1 VDEIKGHVA
10 EQTRAQHRTAAREFM
25 AWAGDQTAI
34 EQVTRRKAGDYIGQ
48 YLLRSDRSRRTIKRI
63 VSSLSAFW
71 RWLVSRGQAQDN
83 PWREHQLGHPK
94 KGGYERRGFSDA
106 DLMKLLSG
114 FYTERYGAVL
124 HELIR
129 LAVGT
134 GARLDELCSLRS
146 RDAEKREDGWWLTI
160 IEGKTEA
167 AERVIPVHSCM
178 VPTVERLVAH
188 QSAYLIDGLKPGG
201 PDKKR
206 SWYVSKAFRRYRER
220 VGVVGPLRDFHALR
234 NTFIEAM
241 EAAEV
246 PEPTVKLLVG
256 HKRSSLTYGHY
267 SKGTR
272 VELRQAIEK
281 LAYSAE
287 VMQLLERAPPP
298 RERPVLRRKSVAS
311 RHRKVR
317 FPM

>member
-1 VDEIKGHVA
+1 
-10 EQTRAQHRTAAREFM
+10 
-25 AWAGDQTAI
+25 
-34 EQVTRRKAGDYIGQ
+34 
-48 YLLRSDRSRRTIKRI
+48 
-63 VSSLSAFW
+63 LSAFW

-83 PWREHQLGHPK
+83 PWRDHQLGRANKPGQGRK
-94 KGGYERRGFSDA
+94 GFSDD
-106 DLMKLLSG
+106 DLVKLLSG

-124 HELIR
+124 HDLIR
-129 LAVGT
+129 LALGT
-134 GARLDELCSLRS
+134 GARLDELCSLRT
-146 RDAEKREDGWWLTI
+146 RDAEKRQDGLWLTI

-167 AERVIPVHSCM
+167 AQRSIPVHPCIASA
-178 VPTVERLVAH
+178 VERLLESRAT
-188 QSAYLIDGLKPGG
+188 YLIDGLEPGG

-220 VGVVGPLRDFHALR
+220 VGVVGALRDFHALR

-267 SKGTR
+267 SRGAR
-272 VELRQAIEK
+272 VELRQAMEK
-281 LAYSAE
+281 LTYGRE

-298 RERPVLRRKSVAS
+298 RERPVLRRKRVQ
-311 RHRKVR
+311 RQK
-317 FPM
+317 